1 MEEHGVSNYLCLGL
15 KPVRPAAGVMG
26 TQFPI
31 PLLQGGK
38 TWVSPDCTQSCICT
52 MGSLQCS
59 PFSCPSGSHCQF
71 HDQDTAICKPD
82 SKAQP
87 RGHRPPHHGARCLS
101 VLSPQVKTILGAV
114 QVGDRRSTPHNLH
127 LGQEGA
133 RASLGS
139 SGGG

>member
-15 KPVRPAAGVMG
+15 KPVRSAAGVMG
-26 TQFPI
+26 AQSPI

-59 PFSCPSGSHCQF
+59 PFTCPSGSHCQF

-82 SKAQP
+82 SKARP
-87 RGHRPPHHGARCLS
+87 RGHGPPTTEPAACLFYLPKS
-101 VLSPQVKTILGAV
+101 GPSWGPSKLGI
-114 QVGDRRSTPHNLH
+114 
-127 LGQEGA
+127 
-133 RASLGS
+133 
-139 SGGG
+139 GGVPLIICTWGRKVPELA